1 MVTLCTQYSLNFCL
15 NLACLQAEARERERL
30 KEEARRLKK
39 LEASFKS
46 LLKAFSVDYTSNWDD
61 VRAKL
66 EGEPAFEAI
75 TLESERVRIFK
86 VDAENIKCKL

>member
-1 MVTLCTQYSLNFCL
+1 M
-15 NLACLQAEARERERL
+15 QAEARERERL

-46 LLKAFSVDYTSNWDD
+46 LLKAVNVDYTSNWDD
-61 VRAKL
+61 VRVKL
-66 EGEPAFEAI
+66 EGQSAFESI

-86 VDAENIKCKL
+86 VLGKLVMAYLNL

>member
-1 MVTLCTQYSLNFCL
+1 M
-15 NLACLQAEARERERL
+15 QAEARERERL

-46 LLKAFSVDYTSNWDD
+46 LLKAVSVDYTSNWDD

-66 EGEPAFEAI
+66 EGETAFEAI

-86 VDAENIKCKL
+86 VLENMVANT

>member
-1 MVTLCTQYSLNFCL
+1 M
-15 NLACLQAEARERERL
+15 NLAYLQAEARERERL

-46 LLKAFSVDYTSNWDD
+46 LLKAFNVDYTSNWDD

-86 VDAENIKCKL
+86 VLGNVGAEKRKCKL

>member
-1 MVTLCTQYSLNFCL
+1 
-15 NLACLQAEARERERL
+15 
-30 KEEARRLKK
+30 
-39 LEASFKS
+39 
-46 LLKAFSVDYTSNWDD
+46 VDYTSNWDD